1 MYQKETIYYDAVDI
15 FGKKEQFFYCSCEKK
30 LCNFFFVLV
39 VVFVAGLLF
48 TLAKDS
54 TQVP

>member
-30 LCNFFFVLV
+30 LWFIFVLV
-39 VVFVAGLLF
+39 VVFVACLFF